1 MQSERSDGQYRS
13 RMNSISTDKQRLQP
27 AFRMKRRSALDRHAA
42 FVRRLQRHRQAQ
54 EQSGQDHAVSKL
66 IAADQLR
73 SFTKRLRNAIL
84 STADVAYVWTP
95 AARVLDIK
103 ATLRNKLNN
112 ADSQAG
118 HTSTAEKSQ
127 ANAAS
132 SAPSNSVL
140 QEMSQLVDAALSP
153 AACEA
158 VALPITTQDPCQTP
172 HHDCD
177 AAATHHDRSVRESG
191 DGQSSIIKAAEYASV
206 EDRGTGKGTLGPKGP
221 HGLSSSQSTKSIGSK
236 KVNRPAWALTAD
248 AAQDAEQKEEEDLLA
263 FAGGLEFD
271 EYINA
276 QEDAELRTALQD
288 IRSTQDPANIADKAT
303 LKRHVVRAINNLAGK
318 DVKGKADG
326 NAAIDAQSCA
336 QQSEGAAST
345 FFRATVAS
353 KAKDAG
359 GRAAL
364 LAASDNAGRWDS
376 STKAGSD
383 VGSMGNLDQ
392 DNCGELFRENPEMKK
407 VHSLAS
413 AAALLK
419 RVAATQP
426 KQSCI

>member
-1 MQSERSDGQYRS
+1 MQFNESSDGQYSGRV
-13 RMNSISTDKQRLQP
+13 NTISTDRQRLQP
-27 AFRMKRRSALDRHAA
+27 AFRMKRCSALDRHAA

-66 IAADQLR
+66 IAADHLR

-84 STADVAYVWTP
+84 SNADVASVWSP

-103 ATLRNKLNN
+103 ATLKSKLNN
-112 ADSQAG
+112 ADTQVDHAS
-118 HTSTAEKSQ
+118 STAAEKYQ

-140 QEMSQLVDAALSP
+140 QEMSELVDAALSQAPATSLSP

-158 VALPITTQDPCQTP
+158 AVLPITTQDPCLTY
-172 HHDCD
+172 HHDYN
-177 AAATHHDRSVRESG
+177 AAAAHLDRSIRESG
-191 DGQSSIIKAAEYASV
+191 GRQASPPKAAECAAV
-206 EDRGTGKGTLGPKGP
+206 EDRGTGKGTVGTNGPD
-221 HGLSSSQSTKSIGSK
+221 GLSSSQFTKSIGSK

-248 AAQDAEQKEEEDLLA
+248 AAQDAEQQEEEDLLA

-271 EYINA
+271 EYINE
-276 QEDAELRTALQD
+276 QEDSELRTILQD
-288 IRSTQDPANIADKAT
+288 IRSTHDPANIADKAT

-336 QQSEGAAST
+336 QKSASAAST
-345 FFRATVAS
+345 FSRATAAS
-353 KAKDAG
+353 KAKDVG

-364 LAASDNAGRWDS
+364 LAASDTAAKWDS
-376 STKAGSD
+376 STRAGKSFL
-383 VGSMGNLDQ
+383 N
-392 DNCGELFRENPEMKK
+392 
-407 VHSLAS
+407 
-413 AAALLK
+413 
-419 RVAATQP
+419 
-426 KQSCI
+426 